1 MLNKSHLKRLVGE
14 GPGLKLKLVKD
25 IFQVENLYTF
35 ECKTAEDV
43 LALYH
48 FGLKNRVTASHNM
61 NNSSSRS
68 HSMLKLTL
76 ECVDSKNPES
86 FVSSTLQL
94 VDLAGSER
102 QSQTG
107 NIATKES
114 IEINKSL
121 MTLRQ
126 VITALTETRADD
138 PNNYVPYRDSKL
150 TCLLRQSL
158 GGNSFCLMIACLNPC
173 DLHIEENLSTLTY
186 ASKASY
192 ISNKPIKNEDPKL
205 RQIDELK
212 ARVAALTDELY
223 KANQTITF
231 LSNITGQNPD
241 LIKAN
246 LGNVDFLDK
255 QIQ

>member
-1 MLNKSHLKRLVGE
+1 
-14 GPGLKLKLVKD
+14 
-25 IFQVENLYTF
+25 
-35 ECKTAEDV
+35 
-43 LALYH
+43 
-48 FGLKNRVTASHNM
+48 M

-68 HSMLKLTL
+68 HSMLKISI
-76 ECVDSKNPES
+76 ECVDSRNPDN
-86 FVSSTLQL
+86 VVLSTLQL

-107 NIATKES
+107 NVASKES

-126 VITALTETRADD
+126 VITALTEQKTVEDA
-138 PNNYVPYRDSKL
+138 NNYVPYRDSKL

-173 DLHIEENLSTLTY
+173 DQHIEENLSTLTY

-205 RQIDELK
+205 RLIEELK
-212 ARVAALTDELY
+212 
-223 KANQTITF
+223 N
-231 LSNITGQNPD
+231 
-241 LIKAN
+241 
-246 LGNVDFLDK
+246 
-255 QIQ
+255 